1 MVYRVSKSQTQLS
14 VHTYIHM
21 RPSDNQEQCLRV
33 FALALSI
40 RVTEQLPSEALPVI
54 REKGDRNWQSH
65 IGPQSL
71 SLEGTN
77 TASVYMSRSQIAK
90 ATPKEPLCPEG
101 RELEQMNDHIN
112 LSSSPFTHKYTKT
125 VFIFK

>member
-21 RPSDNQEQCLRV
+21 RPSDHQEQCLRV

-101 RELEQMNDHIN
+101 RELEQMNDHVT

>member
-1 MVYRVSKSQTQLS
+1 MC
-14 VHTYIHM
+14 
-21 RPSDNQEQCLRV
+21 PSDHQEQCLRV

-101 RELEQMNDHIN
+101 RELEQMNDHIT

>member
-1 MVYRVSKSQTQLS
+1 
-14 VHTYIHM
+14 
-21 RPSDNQEQCLRV
+21 V
-33 FALALSI
+33 FVLALSI

-54 REKGDRNWQSH
+54 REKGNRNWQSH
-65 IGPQSL
+65 IDPQSL

-101 RELEQMNDHIN
+101 RELEQMNDHIT